1 MRVPGE
7 VAGQF
12 TSATERKMTLHPNS
26 PAIIRLLVTLAL
38 LSQSLATPQQFF
50 FAQDLLTGSGTGT
63 GAGPVAGTAKG
74 AGTGI
79 GTGTGTGANPL
90 PVNDPSDLSA
100 GLNLTPV
107 SNLIAAA
114 ANAVPPAPVTFIRTA
129 MNSGL

>member
-1 MRVPGE
+1 
-7 VAGQF
+7 
-12 TSATERKMTLHPNS
+12 MTLSANPNI
-26 PAIIRLLVTLAL
+26 PAIIRILVTLAL
-38 LSQSLATPQQFF
+38 LSQSLATPQQFL

-63 GAGPVAGTAKG
+63 GI
-74 AGTGI
+74 GTGT
-79 GTGTGTGANPL
+79 GTSTGTGTGANPL

-114 ANAVPPAPVTFIRTA
+114 ANAVPPAPITFIRTA

>member
-1 MRVPGE
+1 
-7 VAGQF
+7 
-12 TSATERKMTLHPNS
+12 MTLHPNS
-26 PAIIRLLVTLAL
+26 PPVTRLLVTLAL

-50 FAQDLLTGSGTGT
+50 FAQDLLTGSGTATGTGT
-63 GAGPVAGTAKG
+63 GAGTATG

-79 GTGTGTGANPL
+79 GTGTGTATGANPL